1 MNHSKLILAVDL
13 DGTLLHP
20 EPTSIALWGRTRY
33 QYMSRVAAQQL
44 AEISQ
49 IFPIAIAT
57 ARNAKTVKKL
67 VEQLPEVNFCGF
79 VCENGLV
86 YRHSLMDL
94 SAPKQDWS
102 AIAQRLPDWERIDG
116 YEQCLGLIP
125 PRNVDRPQEALKKVL
140 LNEDKEGF
148 VYRDG
153 RKIFVYPARP
163 DKARGLKCLGYSSF
177 ISAGND
183 INDLEMLHAAQYAM
197 TLKSAHLDV
206 KNLVEMKPGYCSQLV
221 SHIGTEDWLSHILSK
236 SDEFLI

>member
-20 EPTSIALWGRTRY
+20 EPESIAVWGRTRY
-33 QYMSRVAAQQL
+33 QYMSRVAAQRL

-49 IFPIAIAT
+49 VLPIVIAT
-57 ARNAKTVKKL
+57 ARHAQTVKSL
-67 VEQLPEVNFCGF
+67 VEQLPEVDFCGF

-86 YRHSLMDL
+86 YRHSLTDL

-102 AIAQRLPDWERIDG
+102 AIAQSLPDWERIHG

-125 PRNVDRPQEALKKVL
+125 PRDIDRPQDVLKHALL
-140 LNEDKEGF
+140 HNEKEGY
-148 VYRDG
+148 VYLDG

-163 DKARGLKCLGYSSF
+163 DKARGLEALGYSSF

-183 INDLEMLHAAQYAM
+183 INDLEMLSASHY
-197 TLKSAHLDV
+197 TLTLSSAHLEIRR
-206 KNLVEMKPGYCSQLV
+206 LVTLNQGYCAQFG
-221 SHIGTEDWLSHILSK
+221 SHAGTEDWLSHMLSK
-236 SDEFLI
+236 SHELLT